1 MTSGISFL
9 PPTRKPS
16 VLHCQMEGHFV
27 QSMDTTGPGSR
38 FLLSVGGRSSTPP
51 FVPLALPP
59 PSFGGGGCCLG
70 RGGELPSEE
79 GSNFSCGRPGVPGL
93 LWSPVSCPKGF
104 GRFPPGLGPLLP
116 QPVSQPGEV
125 QNGDPV
131 LYQGGHSA
139 GRLGLQNRPSGRLL
153 PHYDRPSAQEVPPLH
168 PQRSSVPVFL
178 PGLRP
183 SPGTLA
189 LHQSSKRVCNGAE
202 GQRRSIASILGRL
215 GSSQSVGGHVSL
227 PYVFDG
233 GFSSG
238 VGVFNQLGEVGP
250 CSQTEVRLLGNE
262 VRHPLFCG
270 KPVRGQAVQTEQV
283 PGLSPLC
290 SLSFCSQTNFPS
302 RDPGITVSSSPPG
315 PPSQAPVSEGV
326 QGKVVSSQGGLEP
339 ADPVGQLVSLDH
351 KNLEGPFLSR
361 ECGPDHSPQ
370 TGPDFVL
377 GRLHPGLG
385 GSPPGSHCIRSVG
398 QRSALMAHKPLGTRG
413 GFSGSPRVSSV
424 SFGKTFVDSHR
435 QHHGGVLHQQTGGG
449 QVDKPLNSSGRA
461 SPLLPKPR
469 HCSLSP
475 SPGRKAQC
483 PGRRLE
489 PLKPGDSHR
498 VDAVPQSPGVSLV
511 QVSQTDAGPFRHKI
525 FETSSD
531 LCESGGGSRSPRGRR
546 SLPLLVGSGSL
557 RLPSPSFDPKGSE
570 KSKGRAPLSS
580 TSGSK
585 VACAALVPGASG
597 AHGRGSLPSTS
608 GPKRP
613 PPAPLG
619 HSTREPRAPPLTRVA
634 LVRRRLRTLG
644 ASSHLQDSICA
655 SLRKSS
661 SSVYEAH
668 WTKWSLWCLKYK
680 VKADSPTSVQLAN
693 FLAFLYFDKK
703 LSASTV
709 KSVRSAI
716 SSTIKQLGG
725 PDFSDDL
732 MIRDL
737 LRGLSLKDHKSP
749 RRTPAWDL
757 FVVLSA
763 LRSSPF
769 EPLTSCTLKFLSWKT
784 AFLISL
790 ASGRRCS
797 EVSNLSGLPADILWH
812 RNGSVSLKFLP
823 EFLAKNQSPGCA
835 SPSITISPLSS
846 ILCPDDEDR
855 QLCPIRALKRYLR
868 FTRTLRSPN
877 QRKLFI
883 SHNPGY
889 SKDITKATLGRWLR
903 LVISKAYDSTSSD
916 SLLSP
921 RAHEIRAWAS
931 SLAFKTSLRLDDVLQ
946 AAYWKSKNSFISHYL
961 RDVSAKAEDGTTRLS
976 FVAAGQAVH

>member
-339 ADPVGQLVSLDH
+339 AGPVGQLVSLDH

-385 GSPPGSHCIRSVG
+385 GSPPGSHCIRSVE

-449 QVDKPLNSSGRA
+449 ARST
-461 SPLLPKPR
+461 
-469 HCSLSP
+469 SLSIRAEELLLFCQ
-475 SPGRKAQC
+475 SHGIALSARHLAGKLNVLADALSRSNQVIHTEWT
-483 PGRRLE
+483 L
-489 PLKPGDSHR
+489 SHR
-498 VDAVPQSPGVSLV
+498 VLESVWCKFHKPMLDLFATRFSKRLPTYVSPVADPEALGVDALSL
-511 QVSQTDAGPFRHKI
+511 SW
-525 FETSSD
+525 
-531 LCESGGGSRSPRGRR
+531 SGLEAYAFPP
-546 SLPLLVGSGSL
+546 LPLIQKVVRKAREEHPCLLLVAPKWPAQPWFPELLELTVGDPFPL
-557 RLPSPSFDPKGSE
+557 RL
-570 KSKGRAPLSS
+570 
-580 TSGSK
+580 
-585 VACAALVPGASG
+585 
-597 AHGRGSLPSTS
+597 
-608 GPKRP
+608 GPK
-613 PPAPLG
+613 
-619 HSTREPRAPPLTRVA
+619 
-634 LVRRRLRTLG
+634 
-644 ASSHLQDSICA
+644 
-655 SLRKSS
+655 
-661 SSVYEAH
+661 
-668 WTKWSLWCLKYK
+668 
-680 VKADSPTSVQLAN
+680 
-693 FLAFLYFDKK
+693 
-703 LSASTV
+703 
-709 KSVRSAI
+709 
-716 SSTIKQLGG
+716 
-725 PDFSDDL
+725 
-732 MIRDL
+732 DL
-737 LRGLSLKDHKSP
+737 LQP
-749 RRTPAWDL
+749 R
-757 FVVLSA
+757 
-763 LRSSPF
+763 
-769 EPLTSCTLKFLSWKT
+769 
-784 AFLISL
+784 
-790 ASGRRCS
+790 SGIPH
-797 EVSNLSGLPADILWH
+797 G
-812 RNGSVSLKFLP
+812 
-823 EFLAKNQSPGCA
+823 
-835 SPSITISPLSS
+835 
-846 ILCPDDEDR
+846 
-855 QLCPIRALKRYLR
+855 
-868 FTRTLRSPN
+868 
-877 QRKLFI
+877 
-883 SHNPGY
+883 NPG
-889 SKDITKATLGRWLR
+889 
-903 LVISKAYDSTSSD
+903 
-916 SLLSP
+916 LL
-921 RAHEIRAWAS
+921 HLHVWHLCVEG
-931 SLAFKTSLRLDDVLQ
+931 FE
-946 AAYWKSKNSFISHYL
+946 H
-961 RDVSAKAEDGTTRLS
+961 
-976 FVAAGQAVH
+976 